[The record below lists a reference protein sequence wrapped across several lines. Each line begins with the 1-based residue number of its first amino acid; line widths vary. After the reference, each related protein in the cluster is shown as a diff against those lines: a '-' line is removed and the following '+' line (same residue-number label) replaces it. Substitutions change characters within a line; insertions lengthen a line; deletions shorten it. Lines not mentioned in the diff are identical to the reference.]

1 MPPIFKND
9 EGVLMKY
16 IFLYLCLFI
25 TFTGKLF
32 AIDFL
37 EAPKAQ
43 KRVTPQAGNDTIYSF
58 NSSIEQA
65 KKAVV
70 NISTQKNVSNQIP
83 NHPMFNDPFFQQF
96 FGDLYGQIP
105 KDRVER
111 SLGSGVIISSDGY
124 IITNN
129 HVIDEADKVLVSLS
143 DSSKEYTAKIVGT
156 DARSDLAVIKIEANN
171 LSPISFADSSNVL
184 IGDVVFAIGNPFG
197 VGESIT
203 QGIVSALNKSGIG
216 INDYE
221 NFIQTDASINPGNSG
236 GALVDSRGTLI
247 GINTAILSRTGGNHG
262 IGFAIPSDMVK
273 KIAKELIEKGSIK
286 RGFLGVGIQD
296 ISKDLKESYGDN
308 TGAVVISLEP
318 QSPAAKAGLM
328 VWDLITHINGKKV
341 SNAAELKNLIGML
354 SPNERV
360 VVKFIRDKQERVA
373 QVTLGE
379 LPDNKSTQAP
389 STQNTPNGAS
399 SGNFEGLSVEELTP
413 ALRQRYRIPNEI
425 NGVVVSRINPN
436 SKAKEAG
443 FEVGDIIAQV
453 ENITIRKP
461 ADLGNAFMRLKGKNK
476 RILVYNSNGTKTIL
490 MK

>member
-1 MPPIFKND
+1 
-9 EGVLMKY
+9 MKY
-16 IFLYLCLFI
+16 AHLYLCLSLIF
-25 TFTGKLF
+25 LSH
-32 AIDFL
+32 ALSIDFI
-37 EAPKAQ
+37 EAPKVQ
-43 KRVTPQAGNDTIYSF
+43 KRITPQGSNDTLYSF

-70 NISTQKNVSNQIP
+70 NISTQKNVSNQLP

-96 FGDLYGQIP
+96 FGDIYGQIP
-105 KDRVER
+105 KERIER

-143 DSSKEYTAKIVGT
+143 DSSKEYTAKVIGT

-171 LSPISFADSSNVL
+171 LSPISFADSSQVL

-236 GALVDSRGTLI
+236 GALVDSRGALI

-262 IGFAIPSDMVK
+262 IGFAIPSDMTK

-296 ISKDLKESYGDN
+296 VSEDLKESYGDKN
-308 TGAVVISLEP
+308 GAVIISLEP
-318 QSPAAKAGLM
+318 QSPAAKSGLM
-328 VWDLITHINGKKV
+328 VWDLITHVNGKKI
-341 SNAAELKNLIGML
+341 SSAAELKNLIGML
-354 SPNERV
+354 SPNDKV

-373 QVTLGE
+373 QITLAE
-379 LPDNKSTQAP
+379 LKDSKTRDTQN
-389 STQNTPNGAS
+389 SSNTPNS
-399 SGNFEGLSVEELTP
+399 SMLEGLSVEELTP
-413 ALRQRYRIPNEI
+413 VLRQRYRIPSNI
-425 NGVVVSRINPN
+425 DGVVVSKVEPN
-436 SKAKEAG
+436 SKAKNAG

-453 ENITIRKP
+453 ENIAIKKP
-461 ADLGNAFMRLKGKNK
+461 ADLNNAFARLKDKNK
-476 RILVYNSNGTKTIL
+476 RILIYSGNGTKTIL
-490 MK
+490 IK

>member
-1 MPPIFKND
+1 
-9 EGVLMKY
+9 MKY
-16 IFLYLCLFI
+16 IKNIFASVVFFI
-25 TFTGKLF
+25 FAFGSAF
-32 AIDFL
+32 AIDFK
-37 EAPKAQ
+37 EAPKIQ
-43 KRVTPQAGNDTIYSF
+43 KRINPQENNDSVYSF

-65 KKAVV
+65 KKSVV
-70 NISTQKNVSNQIP
+70 NISTQKNVSNQFAS
-83 NHPMFNDPFFQQF
+83 HPMFNDPFFQQF
-96 FGDLYGQIP
+96 FGDIYGQVP
-105 KDRVER
+105 KERIER

-129 HVIDEADKVLVSLS
+129 HVIEDASKVLVSLS
-143 DSSKEYTAKIVGT
+143 DSSKEYVAKVIGT
-156 DARSDLAVIKIEANN
+156 DSRSDLAVIKIEKNN
-171 LSPISFADSSNVL
+171 LPPISFAQSSNVL

-197 VGESIT
+197 VGETIT

-236 GALVDSRGTLI
+236 GALVDSRGALI

-262 IGFAIPSDMVK
+262 VGFAIPSDMVK

-296 ISKDLKESYGDN
+296 INEDLKESYGDN
-308 TGAVVISLEP
+308 NGAVVISLEP

-354 SPNERV
+354 SPNEKI

-373 QVTLGE
+373 QITLGE
-379 LPDNKSTQAP
+379 LPDSKDVKS
-389 STQNTPNGAS
+389 NTSSNNQDSNAS
-399 SGNFEGLSVEELTP
+399 IEGLSVENLNTNI
-413 ALRQRYRIPNEI
+413 RQRYRIPSEI
-425 NGVVVSRINPN
+425 NGVVVTAVNAN
-436 SKAKEAG
+436 SKAAQAG

-453 ENITIRKP
+453 ENITIKTP
-461 ADLGNAFMRLKGKNK
+461 TDLSNAFARFKGKNK
-476 RILVYNSNGTKTIL
+476 RVLVYSASGTKTIL
-490 MK
+490 IK